1 MPTEA
6 RTTGSKEARSRNG
19 GWMLCLALGI
29 LALAAA
35 SVLLAGRGEERSID
49 ERLAAAPANPALW
62 LEKAER
68 ENDPRAL
75 RLSLLAGARDPQ
87 LDARRRALAER
98 LGERL
103 DAETRALLK

>member
-1 MPTEA
+1 
-6 RTTGSKEARSRNG
+6 
-19 GWMLCLALGI
+19 MLCLALGA

-35 SVLLAGRGEERSID
+35 SVLLARGGGGRSID

-68 ENDPRAL
+68 EDDPRAL
-75 RLSLLAGARDPQ
+75 RLSLLAGAREPG
-87 LDARRRALAER
+87 LEARRRALAER
-98 LGERL
+98 LGARL